1 MNNIIFVTLIIISVF
16 LESSA
21 QTLMK
26 NSITKYI
33 QINVSN
39 QTRIFLGVF
48 LYALLGLA
56 VSYTINYKQ
65 LIEYNIIWHLFHFFI
80 IFLIG
85 IFVFKEKPSNQQ
97 IIGITLGI
105 ISIIILMSKHDHH

>member
-1 MNNIIFVTLIIISVF
+1 MNNIIFITLIIISVF
-16 LESSA
+16 LETSA
-21 QTLMK
+21 QSIMK
-26 NSITKYI
+26 NNITKYI
-33 QINVSN
+33 QINISK
-39 QTRIFLGVF
+39 QIRIVLGIF

-65 LIEYNIIWHLFHFFI
+65 LIEYNIIWHLFHFLV

-85 IFVFKEKPSNQQ
+85 IFIFKEKPSNQQ

-105 ISIIILMSKHDHH
+105 ISIIILMSNHHH

>member
-1 MNNIIFVTLIIISVF
+1 MNNIIFITLIIISVF

-26 NSITKYI
+26 NGITKYT
-33 QINVSN
+33 QINIPKNTHIVLG
-39 QTRIFLGVF
+39 IFL
-48 LYALLGLA
+48 YTLLGLA

-65 LIEYNIIWHLFHFFI
+65 LIEYNIIWHLFHFFV

-85 IFVFKEKPSNQQ
+85 IFVFNEKPSQQQ

-105 ISIIILMSKHDHH
+105 ISIIILMSKHHH

>member
-1 MNNIIFVTLIIISVF
+1 MNNIIFVTLIIVSVF
-16 LESSA
+16 LESTA
-21 QTLMK
+21 QSLMK
-26 NSITKYI
+26 NSIIKYI
-33 QINVSN
+33 QINTSR
-39 QTRIFLGVF
+39 QTRIVLGIF
-48 LYALLGLA
+48 LYALLGLV

-65 LIEYNIIWHLFHFFI
+65 LIEYNIIWHLFHFFV

-105 ISIIILMSKHDHH
+105 ISIIILMSNHHH